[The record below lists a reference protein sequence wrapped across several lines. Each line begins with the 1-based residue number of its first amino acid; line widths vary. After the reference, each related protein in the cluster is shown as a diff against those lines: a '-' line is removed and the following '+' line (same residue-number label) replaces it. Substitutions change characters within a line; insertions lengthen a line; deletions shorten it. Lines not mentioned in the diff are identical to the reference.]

1 VLALRTLAPGSQV
14 LRENWPGLVLVD
26 LLRVAVLLIF
36 PSFRLP
42 KDPHS
47 NNMTPRAHMMRNEIV

>member
-1 VLALRTLAPGSQV
+1 MCHIPITHWASVNVITWKFRRPSACRSSH
-14 LRENWPGLVLVD
+14 EN
-26 LLRVAVLLIF
+26 F
-36 PSFRLP
+36 TT